1 MSTPLDT
8 PAAVR
13 RAAMDLLAQREHGQ
27 VELSRKLL
35 RRGAAPELIE
45 QAVQR
50 LAEEGLLNE
59 GRYLES
65 FIASRARA
73 GHGALRIREELA
85 QRGLPREAIA
95 AALQAAEVDWQAL
108 LHGLWQKRFG
118 QWPADARERAKQA
131 RFLAYRG
138 YSAEQI
144 NRLWRGARGTDD

>member
-1 MSTPLDT
+1 MSTPLDS

-13 RAAMDLLAQREHGQ
+13 RAAMDLLAQREHGH

-108 LHGLWQKRFG
+108 LHALWQKHF
-118 QWPADARERAKQA
+118 KQ
-131 RFLAYRG
+131 
-138 YSAEQI
+138 
-144 NRLWRGARGTDD
+144 